1 MNLSLLASECRNGLI
16 FTQDNERRVGPQQR
30 LVTLHLVQP
39 RVGRRDGAQGES
51 PGEDV
56 DRRPAGVTGE
66 DGLLGPQP
74 GHNEGAR
81 HIPGAAR

>member
-1 MNLSLLASECRNGLI
+1 MNLSLLVSECRNSLI

-30 LVTLHLVQP
+30 LVTLHLIQP

-56 DRRPAGVTGE
+56 DRRPASVTGE

-74 GHNEGAR
+74 GHDEGAR